1 MKQSNLFT
9 KTIREAPEEEKSIN
23 ANLLLRAGYVN
34 KLTSGVYTYLPLGLR
49 VLNNIEN
56 IIREEMNK
64 IGGQEIL
71 MPALTPK
78 DIWET
83 TDRWE
88 DFDAL
93 FKLKGADEKEYALGA
108 THEEVVV
115 PLLKNYIFSYK
126 DLPKTERANKP
137 INEKEPTKDNPRLK

>member
-83 TDRWE
+83 RLLILIYSTTKVNPN
-88 DFDAL
+88 FSVSA
-93 FKLKGADEKEYALGA
+93 
-108 THEEVVV
+108 
-115 PLLKNYIFSYK
+115 PL
-126 DLPKTERANKP
+126 
-137 INEKEPTKDNPRLK
+137 RLK